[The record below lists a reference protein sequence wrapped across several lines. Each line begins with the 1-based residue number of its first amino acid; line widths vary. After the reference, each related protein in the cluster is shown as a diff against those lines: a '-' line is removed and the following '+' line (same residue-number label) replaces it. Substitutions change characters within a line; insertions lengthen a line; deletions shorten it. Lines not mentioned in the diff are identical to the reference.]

1 MWDYGKYN
9 TFEVGEMKGHKII
22 TISTDELL
30 NGTGVTIELDVKTNK
45 FIVCRDLTEIKIIP
59 IVIMEDTE

>member
-1 MWDYGKYN
+1 
-9 TFEVGEMKGHKII
+9 MKGHKII

-30 NGTGVTIELDVKTNK
+30 HGTGVTIELDVKTNK
-45 FIVCRDLTEIKIIP
+45 FIVCRDLTELKIIP